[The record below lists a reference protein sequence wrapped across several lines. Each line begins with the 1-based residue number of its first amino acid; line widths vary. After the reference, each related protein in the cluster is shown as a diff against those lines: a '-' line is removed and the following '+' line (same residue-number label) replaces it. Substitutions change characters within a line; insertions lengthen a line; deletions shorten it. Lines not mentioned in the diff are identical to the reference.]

1 MKCQPEPMPFFVTCK
16 EIIDCKEGQWNEADK
31 VLVLHEMFAKE
42 QNPKGV
48 TQTFV
53 YLGSLP

>member
-1 MKCQPEPMPFFVTCK
+1 MKCQPEAMPFFVTCK

-42 QNPKGV
+42 
-48 TQTFV
+48 
-53 YLGSLP
+53 